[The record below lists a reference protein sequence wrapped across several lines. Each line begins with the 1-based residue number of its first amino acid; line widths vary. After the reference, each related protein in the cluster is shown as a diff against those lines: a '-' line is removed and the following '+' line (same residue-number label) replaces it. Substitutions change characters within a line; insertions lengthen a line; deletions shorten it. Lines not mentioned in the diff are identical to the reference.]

1 MYIVSLIVVT
11 ITYHY
16 KHHCQVT
23 NILGL
28 APPPSQ
34 QQHAVP
40 TRGSVLRSWKK
51 TFCVY
56 KTKCVF
62 YVNVCRERHGTEGSN
77 VSGASLEHSSS
88 VEVGQLNYITAGAV
102 PTFGNIKSDLVWQKR
117 TSFVFVLSFVISKFG
132 WEGKKCIWRGSSVF
146 VSRFCPRWRT
156 RQSLN
161 LTSTPASSDQCG
173 VSQQDLW
180 YICRCTNIQSK

>member
-1 MYIVSLIVVT
+1 MLSLQEDL
-11 ITYHY
+11 YS
-16 KHHCQVT
+16 
-23 NILGL
+23 GL
-28 APPPSQ
+28 E
-34 QQHAVP
+34 
-40 TRGSVLRSWKK
+40 KK
-51 TFCVY
+51 LFVFL
-56 KTKCVF
+56 KKCVC

-88 VEVGQLNYITAGAV
+88 VEVGQLNYITARAI

-117 TSFVFVLSFVISKFG
+117 EHHLSLFQVFVISKFG
-132 WEGKKCIWRGSSVF
+132 WEGKKCIWRASSVF

-173 VSQQDLW
+173 VSQQDL
-180 YICRCTNIQSK
+180 